1 MHAERSSASPGA
13 ARIESA
19 RRRATFAKRVLAAT
33 AAVGFVAVVPL
44 MRGSAHAASGT
55 VQPASSAASQTSGST
70 LFGQGQ
76 VAPAAGSSDQAS
88 QGAYVPQA
96 QTSVS

>member
-1 MHAERSSASPGA
+1 M
-13 ARIESA
+13 
-19 RRRATFAKRVLAAT
+19 LAAT

-55 VQPASSAASQTSGST
+55 VQPGVSAASQTSGGT

-76 VAPAAGSSDQAS
+76 VAPAASGYDQAS
-88 QGAYVPQA
+88 QGVYAPQA

>member
-1 MHAERSSASPGA
+1 MPSDRPRNPSA

-19 RRRATFAKRVLAAT
+19 RRRAALAKRVLAAT
-33 AAVGFVAVVPL
+33 AAVGFVAVMPL

-55 VQPASSAASQTSGST
+55 AQPASSAAAQTSEST

-76 VAPAAGSSDQAS
+76 VAPAAAGSDQPA
-88 QGAYVPQA
+88 QGAYAPQA